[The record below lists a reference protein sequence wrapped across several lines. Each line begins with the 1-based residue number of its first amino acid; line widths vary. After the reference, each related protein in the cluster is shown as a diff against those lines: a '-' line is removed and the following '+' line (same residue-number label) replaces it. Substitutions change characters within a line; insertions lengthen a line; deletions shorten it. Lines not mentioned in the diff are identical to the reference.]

1 MGVGRRSHQWGCF
14 GVKKCDKECE
24 KTKRVKRKVREGN
37 PISLAD
43 EFTSR
48 TCSAVSPEIK
58 DRFRFFCPRSTQFY
72 LWHEDLKY
80 TFEYVI

>member
-14 GVKKCDKECE
+14 GVKKFDKECE

-58 DRFRFFCPRSTQFY
+58 NIFRFFAQGQLNFILGMKT
-72 LWHEDLKY
+72 
-80 TFEYVI
+80 